1 MRYFAELAFV
11 VGDFLLFLSYTIG
24 LILEEVQHE
33 SGLAIQLRGKV
44 VHLVDCVLL
53 REIDRSTVSGAR
65 KEFPTSISKYND
77 FSKMKIWNTV

>member
-1 MRYFAELAFV
+1 M